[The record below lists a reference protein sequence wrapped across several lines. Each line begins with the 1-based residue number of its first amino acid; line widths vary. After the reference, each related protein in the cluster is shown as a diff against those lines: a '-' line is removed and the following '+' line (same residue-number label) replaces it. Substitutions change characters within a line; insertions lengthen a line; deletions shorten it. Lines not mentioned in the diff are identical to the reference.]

1 MILRCLPHCNFR
13 NPKVATTLSVYLEHL
28 MEVVLVP
35 GRVIN
40 RASTES
46 RFLLLARSPLGSGM
60 VWIQV
65 HQTNHHLT
73 IHAIYRALIHI
84 QVTLVRLAS
93 QEPHTLRTRLK
104 KSSQAAT
111 AKKSSFEDANKT
123 LRRRTI
129 NELIHIQ
136 IKKLLPEGLL
146 SFQTLQLTRTHL
158 QAYRP
163 TWP

>member
-35 GRVIN
+35 GRV
-40 RASTES
+40 RASTEL

-65 HQTNHHLT
+65 
-73 IHAIYRALIHI
+73 IYRALIHI

-129 NELIHIQ
+129 NKLIHIQ
-136 IKKLLPEGLL
+136 IQKLLPEGLL